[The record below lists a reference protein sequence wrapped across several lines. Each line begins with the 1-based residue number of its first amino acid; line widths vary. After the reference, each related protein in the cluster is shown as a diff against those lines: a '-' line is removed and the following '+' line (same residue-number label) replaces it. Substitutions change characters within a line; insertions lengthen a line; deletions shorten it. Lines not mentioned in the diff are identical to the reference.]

1 MRKPHGCHRRAKS
14 GSSNNNTA
22 TAISCYFHTGGKLPS
37 SGHTAES
44 LRPPLTRLHARTPN
58 VVNLDHA
65 GNPSGAKLAASPPAK
80 IVRRRILHLV
90 SYRIVSE
97 YITLMLMYLGTAR
110 FVPRSVFS
118 LILSDHQP
126 IEISAKISHTD
137 KVRKC
142 IRETC
147 VLRLAR
153 RSRTP

>member
-90 SYRIVSE
+90 SYRIGIHHAHAHVSRNRAIRSSQRVLANLVRSSAHRNKRE
-97 YITLMLMYLGTAR
+97 NIPHRQSTEMY
-110 FVPRSVFS
+110 P
-118 LILSDHQP
+118 
-126 IEISAKISHTD
+126 
-137 KVRKC
+137 
-142 IRETC
+142 
-147 VLRLAR
+147 
-153 RSRTP
+153 